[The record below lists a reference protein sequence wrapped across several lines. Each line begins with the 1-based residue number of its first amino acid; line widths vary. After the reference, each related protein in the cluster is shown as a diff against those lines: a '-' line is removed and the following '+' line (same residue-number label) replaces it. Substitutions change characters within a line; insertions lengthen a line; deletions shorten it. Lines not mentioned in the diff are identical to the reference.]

1 MMPIFCLPKG
11 KLESLGLKYRIS
23 ESSQRRIEQRKFWGK
38 KSTTITKP
46 SKQNTVL
53 LKDKVVLTMRETRG
67 HL

>member
-11 KLESLGLKYRIS
+11 KLESLGLKIQNIR
-23 ESSQRRIEQRKFWGK
+23 ELTEKDRTEKVLGK

-46 SKQNTVL
+46 PKQNTVL